1 MAHTMSGGLVHQNVD
16 EILKC
21 CAKYK
26 EELGDDKR
34 IVLAGMANLT
44 FSKHF
49 IQLPLTYIN
58 K

>member
-1 MAHTMSGGLVHQNVD
+1 MSGGLIHQNVD

-21 CAKYK
+21 CATYI

-34 IVLAGMANLT
+34 RVPGGMANLT